1 MRIMTA
7 SSPERG
13 RGVRRLLAVAVIAA
27 LAVGAGCRG
36 RDEPNAFPLHY
47 VGKPWAN
54 VGETMPARDGDTDAV
69 AGLSAV
75 FAGQPPPQVPGR
87 PMNLLIISGGG
98 KYGAFT
104 AGVLNGWTAAGDRPT
119 FDVATGISSGA
130 LVATLAY
137 LGPKYDQKMADYFTR
152 LQRSD
157 VYDLEIVRGLRSG
170 KGIMN
175 ADPLVAIL
183 RGAIDQEFMCDLQ
196 AAHAEGRR
204 LYVATAEVQ
213 TNRVAVWDIGA
224 IASSGRP
231 DARDLIVKILTA
243 ACIPPAVVNPVE
255 IAIEINGVRYCEMH
269 ADGGNMVQSFVK
281 TPAGLPPGSTVW
293 ALSAGKYY
301 RDPPEKAPRILQ
313 LFGGAVSNALYALF
327 RADLMKLYAL
337 CAVTKSNFRLL
348 ALPQDFKVSTSAFAF
363 DPAELQRLY
372 WVGYQMTARGA
383 QWRTAPPDTLPGE
396 ASPPRTGTQFIVP
409 E

>member
-1 MRIMTA
+1 
-7 SSPERG
+7 
-13 RGVRRLLAVAVIAA
+13 VVVA
-27 LAVGAGCRG
+27 LAFAAGCRG
-36 RDEPNAFPLHY
+36 RQEPNAFPLHY

-54 VGETMPARDGDTDAV
+54 VGEVAPARDGDTDTV
-69 AGLSAV
+69 AGLSHV
-75 FAGQPPPQVPGR
+75 LAGQQPPQLPGR
-87 PMNLLIISGGG
+87 PLNVLVMSGGG

-104 AGVLNGWTAAGDRPT
+104 AGILNGWTAAGDRPS
-119 FDVATGISSGA
+119 FDIATGISSGA

-157 VYDLEIVRGLRSG
+157 VYELDILRGLRAG
-170 KGIMN
+170 TYVMN

-183 RGAIDQEFMCDLQ
+183 RGAITDEFMCDLQ

-213 TNRVAVWDIGA
+213 TNRVAVWDMGA
-224 IASSGRP
+224 IASSGRQ
-231 DARDLIVKILTA
+231 DARELIIKILTA
-243 ACIPPAVVNPVE
+243 ACIPPAVVKPVE
-255 IAIEINGVRYCEMH
+255 IAVEINGVRYCEMH

-281 TPAGLPPGSTVW
+281 SPAGIPTGSNFW
-293 ALSAGKYY
+293 ILSAGKYY
-301 RDPPEKAPRILQ
+301 RDPPENAPRLLQ
-313 LFGGAVSNALYALF
+313 LFGGAVSNSLYALF

-337 CAVTKSNFRLL
+337 CAVTKSNFRML
-348 ALPQDFKVSTSAFAF
+348 ALAQDFKVSTSAFAF

-372 WVGYQMTARGA
+372 WTGYQMTAHGA

-396 ASPPRTGTQFIVP
+396 ATPPRIGTQFIVP
-409 E
+409 